1 MGSGLHRSKITMI
14 MTPEISNMTTEEMD
28 AKCDVRGGG
37 KLYYQDISVDEWR
50 KRFLSWYPDTE
61 IEELVK
67 MHLYQIAMTLMMTKE
82 EEAAAANEE
91 NSDWEEVPDAEVN
104 VLIEAGEAAIAR
116 YMKWKQEN
124 KKKKSSSAIAK
135 EKKKK
140 MEPEKKKKEKVDLI
154 ARFKNTNRTYLP
166 AKAFQKWLE
175 EEENEDKPTLV
186 HFFNPVKKTFAFK
199 RLTMGDKNPKWV
211 VENWDENDLEE
222 GEDYI

>member
-1 MGSGLHRSKITMI
+1 MI
-14 MTPEISNMTTEEMD
+14 MTSNMTTEEMD

-61 IEELVK
+61 IQELVK
-67 MHLYQIAMTLMMTKE
+67 MHLYEIAMKLMMTKE
-82 EEAAAANEE
+82 EEEAAAKED
-91 NSDWEEVPDAEVN
+91 NSDWEDVEDDEVTA
-104 VLIEAGEAAIAR
+104 LIKAGEAAIAR
-116 YMKWKQEN
+116 YMKWKKEN
-124 KKKKSSSAIAK
+124 KPKKSSAIAK

-154 ARFKNTNRTYLP
+154 ARFKNTNRTFLP

-211 VENWDENDLEE
+211 VENWDENELEE

>member
-1 MGSGLHRSKITMI
+1 MI
-14 MTPEISNMTTEEMD
+14 MTSNMTTEEMD

-82 EEAAAANEE
+82 EEDAAAKED
-91 NSDWEEVPDAEVN
+91 NSDWEDVEDDEVTA
-104 VLIEAGEAAIAR
+104 LIKAGEAAIAR
-116 YMKWKQEN
+116 YMKWKKEN
-124 KKKKSSSAIAK
+124 KPKKSSAIAK

-175 EEENEDKPTLV
+175 EEDEDNPNPRVDLV
-186 HFFNPVKKTFAFK
+186 KFFNPVKKTFAFK

>member
-1 MGSGLHRSKITMI
+1 MI
-14 MTPEISNMTTEEMD
+14 MTSNMTTEEMD

-37 KLYYQDISVDEWR
+37 KKYYQDISEDEWR
-50 KRFLSWYPDTE
+50 KRYLSWYPDTE
-61 IEELVK
+61 IKDLVN
-67 MHLYQIAMTLMMTKE
+67 MHLYQIATTLMMTKE
-82 EEAAAANEE
+82 EEDAAAKED
-91 NSDWEEVPDAEVN
+91 NSDWEDVPDAEVN

-116 YMKWKQEN
+116 YVNWKKEN
-124 KKKKSSSAIAK
+124 KKQKKSSSAIAK

-166 AKAFQKWLE
+166 AKAFQKWHE

-199 RLTMGDKNPKWV
+199 RLTMGEGDKNPKWV
-211 VENWDENDLEE
+211 VENWDENEVVE

>member
-1 MGSGLHRSKITMI
+1 MI
-14 MTPEISNMTTEEMD
+14 MTSNMTTEEMD

-91 NSDWEEVPDAEVN
+91 NSDWEEVEEAEVN

-116 YMKWKQEN
+116 YMKWKAEN
-124 KKKKSSSAIAK
+124 KKQKQKSSIAK

-154 ARFKNTNRTYLP
+154 ARFKNTNRTFLP

-175 EEENEDKPTLV
+175 DEDPNPRVDLV
-186 HFFNPVKKTFAFK
+186 KFFNPVKKTFAFK

-211 VENWDENDLEE
+211 VENWDENELEE

>member
-1 MGSGLHRSKITMI
+1 MFGGYIVKFCYSPRYSTCSGSVYYPHTDI
-14 MTPEISNMTTEEMD
+14 E
-28 AKCDVRGGG
+28 
-37 KLYYQDISVDEWR
+37 KLVN
-50 KRFLSWYPDTE
+50 DTHIYE
-61 IEELVK
+61 
-67 MHLYQIAMTLMMTKE
+67 IAMTLMMTDE
-82 EEAAAANEE
+82 EEKAAANANNDE
-91 NSDWEEVPDAEVN
+91 WEDMPDDDVKA
-104 VLIEAGEAAIAR
+104 LIEAGEAAIAR

-140 MEPEKKKKEKVDLI
+140 TEPEKKKKEKVDLI

-211 VENWDENDLEE
+211 VENWDENQVVE